1 MDDMLTFA
9 VRNRVALI
17 AAAVL
22 LPRLAWFVLLGGSLP
37 APDRDQ
43 RFYLRLADSFSA
55 GDGLSFSEE
64 TAWYKSLFR
73 EDTFV
78 AENWS
83 GESGYL
89 FGIVP
94 AGEPTAAIE
103 PGYPVLL
110 GLLFLL
116 TGPVTGAVFLLNC
129 AAALLGAWA
138 VWKLVSDG
146 WGEAAGMTAALAWSV
161 YPYFVYYSAYAMTD
175 SLHIS
180 LLPILLWLTIRACT
194 TGRGGFSAGA
204 ASGILF
210 LFRSTVLFIVPVQ
223 VAYLLLRKRWRAS
236 VALTAAFAAC
246 CMPWVVR
253 NQIELGAPVL
263 LPTKGS
269 LNLWMRNNPEAL
281 AIEGQVIP
289 DWIMDGLRRPE
300 LMAYP
305 SMEGL
310 ETELE
315 RSDALSSTAAQFML
329 ANPVLIAYLSARRF
343 LEFMSPVGGTM
354 GGLGPALAGFVTY
367 LPLLVAS
374 VLETL
379 KRKRD
384 GRVLFLAAVFAT
396 YAAMHSLSHG
406 GVRYRLPVDTVLIIL
421 ATLFASRRL
430 RWKGAE
436 DA

>member
-1 MDDMLTFA
+1 MLTFA

-17 AAAVL
+17 AAFVL
-22 LPRLAWFVLLGGSLP
+22 LPRLAWFAMLGGSLP
-37 APDRDQ
+37 SPDRDQ
-43 RFYLRLADSFSA
+43 RFYLRLADSFAA
-55 GDGLSFSEE
+55 GNGLSFSEE
-64 TAWYKSLFR
+64 TAWYKSVFR
-73 EDTFV
+73 EDSFV

-89 FGIVP
+89 FGVIP

-103 PGYPVLL
+103 PGYPLLL

-116 TGPVTGAVFLLNC
+116 TGPVAGAVFMVNC

-138 VWKLVSDG
+138 VWKLVGTG
-146 WGEAAGMTAALAWSV
+146 WGEGAGITAALAWTV
-161 YPYFVYYSAYAMTD
+161 YPYFVYYTAYAMTD

-180 LLPILLWLTIRACT
+180 LLPVVIWLTVRASD
-194 TGRGGFSAGA
+194 TGRGGLLAGA
-204 ASGILF
+204 SSGILF

-223 VAYLLLRKRWRAS
+223 AAYLLIRRRWRAGA
-236 VALTAAFAAC
+236 ALIAAFAAC
-246 CMPWVVR
+246 CLPWVVR
-253 NQIELGAPVL
+253 NQIELGAPIL

-281 AIEGQVIP
+281 EIEGQNLP
-289 DWIMDGLRRPE
+289 DWIMDGLKRPE

-315 RSDALSSTAAQFML
+315 RSTALSERAAEFMM
-329 ANPVLIAYLSARRF
+329 ANPVLITYLSARRF
-343 LEFMSPVGGTM
+343 LEFMSPIGGTM
-354 GGLGPALAGFVTY
+354 GGLGPALVGFVTY
-367 LPLLVAS
+367 LPLLAAALV
-374 VLETL
+374 ETF
-379 KRKRD
+379 RRRRD
-384 GRVLFLAAVFAT
+384 GRVLFMAAVFAA
-396 YAAMHSLSHG
+396 YAGMHSLSHG

-421 ATLFASRRL
+421 ATLMLARRL